1 MSEKPSKNGEG
12 AEVKAEKSE
21 GLAKKRE
28 GEQFTCP
35 RCGRPAS
42 YIERQ
47 RKGNRVYY
55 VAVHY
60 KGSRKEG
67 GKVKKDLEKCYLGP
81 MEYVLVEKLHG
92 LGLAGLMDRDRFKRY
107 VREALDS
114 AELSLKDL
122 LELAVEVAERALE
135 LVETSDVDDS
145 LVERAKQ
152 AYNTL
157 IKVYG
162 KLKERRLVERFAKA

>member
-1 MSEKPSKNGEG
+1 
-12 AEVKAEKSE
+12 
-21 GLAKKRE
+21 
-28 GEQFTCP
+28 
-35 RCGRPAS
+35 
-42 YIERQ
+42 
-47 RKGNRVYY
+47 
-55 VAVHY
+55 
-60 KGSRKEG
+60 
-67 GKVKKDLEKCYLGP
+67 
-81 MEYVLVEKLHG
+81 
-92 LGLAGLMDRDRFKRY
+92 

-114 AELSLKDL
+114 DELSLKDL

-145 LVERAKQ
+145 LVEKAKQ

>member
-1 MSEKPSKNGEG
+1 MSEKSSKNGEG
-12 AEVKAEKSE
+12 AEVRAKEPE

-47 RKGNRVYY
+47 RKGDRVYY

-60 KGSRKEG
+60 KGFRKEG

-114 AELSLKDL
+114 DELSLKDL

-145 LVERAKQ
+145 LVEKAKQ